1 MYKKKVNF
9 MEEQQ
14 FQQTKEALEQFK
26 ESLNVLKNAVEGRKN
41 ALFQQKE
48 AYKNNMAAKNEEILR
63 LKNLVA
69 SAAEKVSNCVLT
81 IDEVLKE
88 NGSGNNSN

>member
-1 MYKKKVNF
+1 

-14 FQQTKEALEQFK
+14 FQQTIEALEQIR
-26 ESLNVLKNAVEGRKN
+26 ESLDVLKNAIEGRKN

-48 AYKNNMAAKNEEILR
+48 AYKNNMAAKNEEIMR

-69 SAAEKVSNCVLT
+69 DAAQKVGNCVLT